1 MTLAWLR
8 LSCHQTDN
16 YSFSTDTAVAFIT
29 AKTLSPFLR
38 FIRFTE
44 PVVIIGVT
52 IPARG
57 SAIRCFTIHAASCCL
72 LVADFSLF

>member
-44 PVVIIGVT
+44 PVVMIGVT

-57 SAIRCFTIHAASCCL
+57 SDDNF
-72 LVADFSLF
+72 